1 VSFLLNQPI
10 FFILTVLLVGLFFS
24 FVMRGTT
31 AEDVSVIKGT
41 VLFASTAAFLIGVIS
56 VLTFDKSLGGFQ
68 FSSS

>member
-1 VSFLLNQPI
+1 MSFLLSQPI
-10 FFILTVLLVGLFFS
+10 LFILIVLLAGLFFS

-31 AEDVSVIKGT
+31 AEDVNVIKSV
-41 VLFASTAAFLIGVIS
+41 VLAASTAAFLVGVIS